1 MENVGCIVSD
11 TLALTTYIHSTL
23 KYYQSQFLS
32 SLLFSNAFN
41 EFVTLPSNT
50 NQSILNEEPWF
61 SKLV

>member
-11 TLALTTYIHSTL
+11 TLALTTYIRSTL

-32 SLLFSNAFN
+32 SLLFSNTFN